1 MRVLVL
7 QHIAVEHPGIFRD
20 FLAEDGIPWDAVE
33 LDQGEE
39 IPPLDG
45 YDVLCVMGGP
55 MDTWQEDAYPW
66 LAAEKRAIREAVRE
80 RGMPVLGVCLGAQL
94 LAEAVG
100 GEVGPMAAP
109 EIGVRD
115 IELTAKGRQD
125 PLFAGVE
132 SRFETLQWHSYEVTR
147 LPPDGRVLAR
157 NAGCAIQV
165 FAVGATAY
173 GIQGHLEQTARTVP
187 EWGQVPEYAA
197 ALEAALGQ
205 GALGRLEAEIAS
217 RLEGFN
223 SVARRLYDNFI
234 GLAARGS
241 ASAP

>member
-39 IPPLDG
+39 IPPLGG

-66 LAAEKRAIREAVRE
+66 LVAEKRAIREAVRE
-80 RGMPVLGVCLGAQL
+80 RGMPFLGICLGAQL

-109 EIGVRD
+109 EIGVLD
-115 IELTAKGRQD
+115 IELTPKGRQD
-125 PLFAGVE
+125 PLFAGFE
-132 SRFETLQWHSYEVTR
+132 SRLETLQWHSYEVTR

-157 NAGCAIQV
+157 NAACAMQV
-165 FAVGATAY
+165 FAVAATAY

-205 GALGRLEAEIAS
+205 GALERLEGEISS

-223 SVARRLYDNFI
+223 IAARRLYDNFM
-234 GLAARGS
+234 GLAARVS
-241 ASAP
+241 AAAS